1 MNLTISGIFGSTFG
15 LLRCLP
21 IFLACMIFTRMAI
34 SQEVGGPVAPLD
46 LSKDISAQL
55 PTLDSLIQMAVA
67 FHPTIKL
74 NQELEGVAEERI
86 QLAKR
91 SWSQLLR
98 GYADYSNGNQSIIT
112 SGSQATDVSNFAN
125 GYRTGINFSLPFSE
139 IYNRKGRI
147 RLQERELHAA
157 AYKTREMELVVAN
170 LVIEEYNNMVTGQ
183 QLMNVQF
190 EMREKARTNLQLA
203 ELDYKSGNMEGA
215 VYIRNAEIFSIAQI
229 DYENAKK
236 VFVMAAQKLELL
248 IGAPLSQISNQ
259 R

>member
-1 MNLTISGIFGSTFG
+1 MGQEPGN
-15 LLRCLP
+15 
-21 IFLACMIFTRMAI
+21 AI
-34 SQEVGGPVAPLD
+34 APLD
-46 LSKDISAQL
+46 LSKDITTQL

-67 FHPTIKL
+67 YHPTIKL
-74 NQELEGVAEERI
+74 NQELEGVAEQRI

-91 SWSQLLR
+91 SWANLLR
-98 GYADYSNGNQSIIT
+98 GYADYSHGNQSIIT

-125 GYRTGINFSLPFSE
+125 GYRTGINFSLPLSE

-147 RLQERELHAA
+147 RLQERELNAA
-157 AYKTREMELVVAN
+157 SYKTQEMELVVAN

-215 VYIRNAEIFSIAQI
+215 VYIRNAEIFSIAQM

-236 VFVMAAQKLELL
+236 EFVIAAQKLEIL
-248 IGAPLSQISNQ
+248 IGAPLSQISKS